1 VAGWRF
7 WIDRGGTFTDV
18 VARRPDGTLATRKLL
33 SEDPGRYED
42 AAVQGVRDLLGLQSG
57 EAIPAAL
64 IAEVRMGATVATN
77 ALLERCGEPTLFV
90 TTRGFGD
97 ALRIGYQDRPD
108 IFALDIRLPE
118 PVYGRVLEVDERVGA
133 DGAEV
138 VPLDEDGAR
147 RGLEEARRAGYRA
160 VAVALVHGYRYP
172 EHERRVARLAR
183 AAGFAQVSVSHEIS
197 PLMKLVSRGE
207 TTVVDAYL
215 SPILRRYVDGVARQL
230 GGARAAADGPDAQ
243 AAVDGPDA
251 RAAVALRF
259 MQSHGGLTDAHLFR
273 GKDSILSGPAG
284 GIVGAVETCRR
295 AGFERLVT
303 FDMGGTSTDVAH
315 YAGEYERSYES
326 VVGGVRLRAP
336 MLRIHTVA
344 AGGGSVCAFE
354 DGRYRV
360 GPRSAGADPGPAC
373 YGKGGPLAVTDCNLV
388 VGKLQPSFFPR
399 VFGADGAGSIDAEAA
414 RQALAAVAASLRAT
428 GLDPPAPE
436 QLADDFIRVACDT
449 MARAIKRISTQR
461 GHDITR
467 STLCCF
473 GGAAGQHA
481 CLVAHALGMD
491 SVLLH
496 PLAGVLSAYG
506 MGLADVRALRERT
519 VEAPL
524 ETAAGEAVAEGAPA
538 REAASGAPGAAGGAH
553 ALKAALEELEAAAV
567 AELES
572 QGFTPAQIEV
582 EQRAHLK
589 YQGTD
594 VALAVPYGAAID
606 MAAAFTALHRSR
618 YGFLM
623 PGRPLVIDALAVE
636 AVGPGDD
643 TGPAADDADAG
654 PAANA
659 GVGRAADV
667 FPRAR
672 AASPAVPAPRE
683 RVLVYTAGAWR
694 ETPVYERAALPR
706 GARLSG
712 PVIVC
717 EPTST
722 TVVEPGWQAEVL
734 AAGEL
739 LLRRSSPAAPP
750 SADPTQ
756 RSPLLLEVFNNLF
769 MSIAEQMGA
778 TLVNTACSVN
788 IKERLDFSCA
798 VFDGRGDL
806 VANAPHLPVHLGSM
820 GASVKA
826 VLARHHG
833 GLRPGDAYLL
843 NSPYAGGTH
852 LPDLTVVTPVF
863 AGAGSGDPAGEG
875 PDAGGASGDAP
886 GGGSGD
892 GAPGGAD
899 GASGSGAAG
908 GGSGRAAAPPP
919 LFFVASRA
927 HHADVGGV
935 TPGSMPPGSRRIE
948 EEGVLI
954 EDFRLVEGG
963 ELREAQAAALLS
975 SGPHPVRDL
984 AQNLADLRAQVAAN
998 ARGVAELARM
1008 IAGFGLPVVAAY
1020 MQHVQDNAEE
1030 AVRRVVDRLGDGSF
1044 RLEMDDGSVIAVA
1057 VNVNRLSRTA
1067 TIDFTGTSPQRPDNF
1082 NAPAA
1087 VCAAA
1092 VLYVFRTLVDADI
1105 PLNAGCLKPLRIIVP
1120 PGSMLDPV
1128 FPAAVAAGN
1137 VETSQAITAA
1147 LFGALG
1153 VVAASQGTMNNLT
1166 FGDARYQ
1173 YYETICGGAGAGPA
1187 WDGCSAV
1194 HTHMTNSRLTDP
1206 EVLEWRYP
1214 VRVDEFAVRRGS
1226 GADAWRGDS
1235 GAQLGSGGAG
1245 AHRGGDGVVRRLRF
1259 LEALTAAIVSSSRRV
1274 APYGL
1279 AGGLP
1284 GALGRNAIKRADGT
1298 VEELP
1303 GVAQAA
1309 MKPGDVLI
1317 VETPGGGGYGTPPAD
1332 LGGAYGA
1339 PPAKRGGAKPG
1350 GAEPPA
1356 AL

>member
-1 VAGWRF
+1 MAMPPIAARAPVNRWRF

-18 VARRPDGTLATRKLL
+18 VARRPDGSLVTRKLL
-33 SEDPGRYED
+33 SDAPGHYAD
-42 AAVQGVRDLLGLQSG
+42 AAVQGISDLLGLENG
-57 EAIPAAL
+57 EAIPGEV
-64 IAEVRMGATVATN
+64 IAEVRMGTTVATN
-77 ALLERCGEPTLFV
+77 ALLERRGEPTLFV

-133 DGAEV
+133 NGAIVRE
-138 VPLDEDGAR
+138 LDEEGAR
-147 RGLEEARRAGYRA
+147 RGLREARRAGYRA
-160 VAVALVHGYRYP
+160 VAIALMHGYRYP
-172 EHERRVARLAR
+172 VHERRVAQLAR

-230 GGARAAADGPDAQ
+230 GGAGAAPDEAEARPAGGPREPAADE
-243 AAVDGPDA
+243 PDA
-251 RAAVALRF
+251 RPAVALRF

-344 AGGGSVCAFE
+344 AGGGSLCAFE

-360 GPRSAGADPGPAC
+360 GPLSAGADPGPAC
-373 YGKGGPLAVTDCNLV
+373 YGKGGPLAVTDCNVV

-399 VFGADGAGSIDAEAA
+399 VFGADGAGSIDAQAA
-414 RQALAAVAASLRAT
+414 RQALAAVAASLRAA

-436 QLADDFIRVACDT
+436 QLAADFIRVACDT

-461 GHDITR
+461 GHDVTR

-481 CLVAHALGMD
+481 CLVADALGMD

-519 VEAPL
+519 MEAPL
-524 ETAAGEAVAEGAPA
+524 AAAA
-538 REAASGAPGAAGGAH
+538 REAASGAPGAAGGSANE
-553 ALKAALEELEAAAV
+553 LTAALEELEAAAV
-567 AELES
+567 AELSS
-572 QGFTPAQIEV
+572 QGFTGAQIEV
-582 EQRAHLK
+582 ERRAHVK

-594 VALAVPYGAAID
+594 VALAVPWGAAGT
-606 MAAAFTALHRSR
+606 MAAAFTTLHLGR

-623 PGRPLVIDALAVE
+623 PGRTLVIDALAVE
-636 AVGPGDD
+636 AVGPGADVGDD
-643 TGPAADDADAG
+643 DGPAARTAQ
-654 PAANA
+654 PA
-659 GVGRAADV
+659 
-667 FPRAR
+667 P
-672 AASPAVPAPRE
+672 AASPVVLAPRQ
-683 RVLVYTAGAWR
+683 RVPVYTAGAWR
-694 ETPVYERAALPR
+694 ETPVYERAALPC
-706 GARLSG
+706 GARLAG
-712 PVIVC
+712 PAIVC

-722 TVVEPGWQAEVL
+722 TVIEPGWQAEVL

-739 LLRRSSPAAPP
+739 LLRRRSPVAPP

-863 AGAGSGDPAGEG
+863 AGA
-875 PDAGGASGDAP
+875 DAGGAR
-886 GGGSGD
+886 
-892 GAPGGAD
+892 GGA
-899 GASGSGAAG
+899 AE
-908 GGSGRAAAPPP
+908 PPP

-975 SGPHPVRDL
+975 AGPHPVRDL

-998 ARGVAELARM
+998 ARGAAELGRM
-1008 IAGFGLPVVAAY
+1008 IAELGLPVVAAY

-1030 AVRRVVDRLGDGSF
+1030 AVRRVIDRLGDGSF
-1044 RLEMDDGSVIAVA
+1044 RQEMDDGSVIAVA
-1057 VNVNRLSRTA
+1057 VTVDRAKRSA
-1067 TIDFTGTSPQRPDNF
+1067 TVDFTGTSPQRPDNF

-1105 PLNAGCLKPLRIIVP
+1105 PLNAGCLKPLRIVVP

-1147 LFGALG
+1147 LFGALA

-1166 FGDARYQ
+1166 FGDERYQ
-1173 YYETICGGAGAGPA
+1173 YYETICGGAGAGPT
-1187 WDGCSAV
+1187 WNGCSAV

-1226 GADAWRGDS
+1226 GGS
-1235 GAQLGSGGAG
+1235 GAQ
-1245 AHRGGDGVVRRLRF
+1245 RGGDGVVRRLRF

-1274 APYGL
+1274 PPYGL

-1284 GALGRNAIKRADGT
+1284 GALGRNAIERADGT

-1317 VETPGGGGYGTPPAD
+1317 VETPGGGGYG
-1332 LGGAYGA
+1332 A
-1339 PPAKRGGAKPG
+1339 PPAEPGGVERAEPCGGG
-1350 GAEPPA
+1350 GAEPSA